1 MTLTFGLVCIGWVF
15 FRAANFHDSLQVMGA
30 MFSGSGEGDSL
41 LQPWHLWMA
50 AVTFLLA
57 LVEETDGWFDRLVE
71 APALVYASAIVF
83 LLLCLELLSVTG
95 KTVPFVYF
103 QF

>member
-1 MTLTFGLVCIGWVF
+1 ME
-15 FRAANFHDSLQVMGA
+15 AAA
-30 MFSGSGEGDSL
+30 PSL
-41 LQPWHLWMA
+41 LQPWHFLMI
-50 AVTFLLA
+50 AVTFVLA
-57 LVEETDGWFDRLVE
+57 LAEETDGWFERLVE
-71 APALVYASAIVF
+71 APAVVYASAIVF